1 MDYIKKADRNQL
13 NFLPECI
20 DDYIDENNPVRLID
34 AFIDGLEMG
43 ALGFRKSHPNETG
56 RPAYDPRDLLKLYI
70 YGYMNRIRSSRKL
83 MKECRRNIELFYLLG
98 RLAPDFRTI
107 ADFRKDNATALK
119 NTFKAFSKLC
129 LKLDLFEK
137 ELLAVDGTKIH
148 AVNSKD
154 NCYNES
160 VLKKKLSNIEEKI
173 ENYLSSLETS
183 DNSSSDD
190 MELSEGKISDEYSCA
205 VTPQIRQMGNRL
217 SGLAETAYASLLA

>member
-1 MDYIKKADRNQL
+1 
-13 NFLPECI
+13 
-20 DDYIDENNPVRLID
+20 
-34 AFIDGLEMG
+34 
-43 ALGFRKSHPNETG
+43 
-56 RPAYDPRDLLKLYI
+56 
-70 YGYMNRIRSSRKL
+70 

-98 RLAPDFRTI
+98 KLAPDFRTI